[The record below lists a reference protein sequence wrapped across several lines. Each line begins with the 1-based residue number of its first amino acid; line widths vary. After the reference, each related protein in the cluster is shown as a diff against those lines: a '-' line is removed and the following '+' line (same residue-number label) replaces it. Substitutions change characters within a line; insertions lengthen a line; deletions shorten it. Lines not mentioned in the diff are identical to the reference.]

1 MRKAIFEILEQTC
14 ELKTEKERIEYLQQ
28 HADNSVLRDVLAG
41 TFHHGVTWLL
51 PPGKPPYRPADPVN
65 AEGFLY
71 HQVRKFYLFA
81 EGQSPENL
89 SNVRRETIFIEMLES
104 VHPKDAEIL
113 IAMKDKKPPYKA
125 ITRTL
130 VQKAFP
136 GLINE
141 TN

>member
-1 MRKAIFEILEQTC
+1 MRKAIFEILE
-14 ELKTEKERIEYLQQ
+14 EANDLKNEKDRIEYLQQ
-28 HADNSVLRDVLAG
+28 FADNTVLRDVLAG

-51 PPGKPPYRPADPVN
+51 PPGKPPFKPQDPVN

-71 HQVRKFYLFA
+71 HQARKFYLFA
-81 EGQSPENL
+81 DGQAPNL
-89 SNVRRETIFIEMLES
+89 TSVRRETLFIEMLES

-113 IAMKDKKPPYKA
+113 ICMKDKKPPYKA

-130 VQKAFP
+130 IQKAFP
-136 GLINE
+136 GLLNE